1 MGRTSMNKWALQL
14 YVAAGALLRDRTE
27 RFAARR
33 TAARGDRG
41 QGSIEYLGIAVVIV
55 VIIGVLAGTTDIG
68 QKIKDGILNQIG
80 KITGG

>member
-1 MGRTSMNKWALQL
+1 M
-14 YVAAGALLRDRTE
+14 LRERSD
-27 RFAARR
+27 RFAARHG
-33 TAARGDRG
+33 APRGDRG

-68 QKIKDGILNQIG
+68 QKIKDGILNEIG